1 MLKCWITYNT
11 SYPALLNIFWRNWER
26 YTHWIYKGVI
36 KMYRSKDF
44 ILMDVID
51 ISGKKLGFIK
61 DILINFHE
69 GYITGFSISSAKLF
83 KKKYSVKKE
92 NIITFNSNMVVSE
105 VTEVEELMLSDF
117 KGMDV
122 VDNKGDI
129 IGRVEDVIFN
139 NEDFKISGVIVSTGF
154 VRNLIYGKQI
164 YLIKELILGNKN
176 ILYFREN
183 ANMHFSTMAHEL
195 LEVDGDE

>member
-1 MLKCWITYNT
+1 M
-11 SYPALLNIFWRNWER
+11 
-26 YTHWIYKGVI
+26 H
-36 KMYRSKDF
+36 RSKDF

-51 ISGKKLGFIK
+51 ISGRKVGLIK
-61 DILINFHE
+61 DILVNFHK
-69 GYITGFSISSAKLF
+69 GYVTGFCISSAKLF
-83 KKKYSVKKE
+83 KKKCSVKKE
-92 NIITFNSNMVVSE
+92 DIITFNSNMVVSE
-105 VTEVEELMLSDF
+105 VTEMEELMLSDF

-122 VDNKGDI
+122 VDNKGDLV
-129 IGRVEDVIFN
+129 GRVEDVIFN
-139 NEDFKISGVIVSTGF
+139 NEDFKINGVIVSTGF
-154 VRNLIYGKQI
+154 IRNLIYGKQI